1 MTEKELNRLADLIV
15 EKLVG
20 AQQQNDAEFKQEI
33 QGLEELMANQIAD
46 ELYKEAQQ
54 THDKVEELKK
64 KYKLQYAWQC
74 VQHNEAL

>member
-64 KYKLQYAWQC
+64 KYKL
-74 VQHNEAL
+74 